1 MNCKK
6 CGNTI
11 PENSAFC
18 PYCGTPADANTS
30 MESANQ
36 QAVYQQQPVYQQQ
49 QPIYQQQQPVY
60 QQKPVYGQPY
70 NPAQKKSKAPLIIA
84 LSVILLLIITAVVL
98 LFVFKPWDSGDD
110 SVTDGVTSSPT
121 GVVTVFTNALTTHN
135 QNNFL
140 NVLYPAIIKSMESK
154 GKTRPEIYK
163 DLYEDILGGVNPD
176 TVTISQVQMNGEEQ
190 CSDSNLSDY
199 NNMFSSYEG
208 YIEIKSAYEIKGTL
222 KATIT
227 ESNSSADYDCSFKA
241 VVAYCNGKY
250 YIIDFVLYS

>member
-1 MNCKK
+1 M
-6 CGNTI
+6 
-11 PENSAFC
+11 
-18 PYCGTPADANTS
+18 
-30 MESANQ
+30 
-36 QAVYQQQPVYQQQ
+36 
-49 QPIYQQQQPVY
+49 
-60 QQKPVYGQPY
+60 
-70 NPAQKKSKAPLIIA
+70 
-84 LSVILLLIITAVVL
+84 ILLLIITAVVL